1 MSDSV
6 TVPEAG
12 RRKAR
17 GAFFTPPAITR
28 FIADWAVREPA
39 DAVLEPSCGEAA
51 FLLAAGERLAGLGA
65 PREALAEHLRG
76 IEIHEPSAGRG
87 HAELRARGLDAGIQ
101 VADFF
106 DCPPGPAFDAVV
118 GNPPYI
124 RYQQFNGAARLKSVE
139 AALAAG
145 VRLSGLASSWAAFVV
160 HASRFLKPEGRL
172 GLVLPA
178 ELLTVGYAAPVRR
191 FLLERFSRVR
201 LVMFD
206 GRVFPGVLEEV
217 VLLLAE
223 GHGGASRFE
232 VFQARDLA
240 HLEKIGTDCWTGF
253 APGRTDKWTP
263 ALLSHASFE
272 TYRRLCG
279 QTAFSTLADWGE
291 TYLGAVTGNNGFF
304 ALSEAEAA
312 SLGLTADDLLKIS
325 PPGSRHLSGLTF
337 SAAAWERLRDAGSR
351 CFLFYP
357 KSDEPGAAAGRFIA
371 AGEARKVHLTY
382 KCRSRA
388 PWWRVPLV
396 EQPDLL
402 LTYMD
407 HDRPRLVTNAA
418 SVQALNS
425 LYGVRLRQRRRTLGR
440 DLLPLAAL
448 NSVTL
453 LGAEM
458 VGRAYGGGL
467 LKLEPREA
475 DRLPAPAPETLAALA
490 PELAALR
497 PQVTAALERN
507 DLERASALV
516 DEVVLSRHLGVA
528 GPELAA
534 LRAARELLFRRRVQ
548 RARPS
553 RGATAGD

>member
-17 GAFFTPPAITR
+17 GDFFTPPAITR